1 MNKRQK
7 EQLAKKIEDLRKAI
21 NDDDKEK
28 ALLILLKMQEI
39 IIKSPQKLGFL
50 DNIIRVSDIISPA
63 TAHHAIYKS
72 PDRNLGVVS
81 FALCKEN
88 TDSKLLGTLLKKE
101 TDKLG
106 KHLLATTT
114 VKRPLTDSVEIKISK
129 TAKTGKD
136 VR

>member
-1 MNKRQK
+1 MDKKQK
-7 EQLAKKIEDLRKAI
+7 KQLAKKIEDLRKAI
-21 NDDDKEK
+21 NDEDKEK

-39 IIKSPQKLGFL
+39 IIKGKKTSFFN
-50 DNIIRVSDIISPA
+50 DIIRVSDVVLPA
-63 TAHHAIYKS
+63 MAPHAIYKS
-72 PDRNLGVVS
+72 PDRNFSIVS

-88 TDSKLLGTLLKKE
+88 TDSKLLDTLLKKE

-129 TAKTGKD
+129 TARKGKD